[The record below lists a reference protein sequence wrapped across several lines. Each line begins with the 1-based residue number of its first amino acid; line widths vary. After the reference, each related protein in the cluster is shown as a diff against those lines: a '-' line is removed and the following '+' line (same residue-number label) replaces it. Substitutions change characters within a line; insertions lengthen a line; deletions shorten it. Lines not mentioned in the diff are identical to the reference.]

1 MDNITAKNFI
11 QYWLLCKKPFK
22 IFRQGE
28 TYWLEK
34 SLAEDIY
41 NVRSDNALGQ
51 YVRITN
57 QELFDNFERT
67 DKLIFGM

>member
-1 MDNITAKNFI
+1 METDTTKKFI
-11 QYWLLCKKPFK
+11 QYWLVCKKPFK

-28 TYWLEK
+28 SYWLEK

-51 YVRITN
+51 YVRISD

-67 DKLIFGM
+67 DNLVFGM